1 MLPFAA
7 ARCFVSGEKLV
18 DVAEA
23 QAEDVER
30 AVQAA
35 RKAFDEGPWPRMTGE
50 QRGRVLLR
58 LADLVE
64 VSERRGGGVFKW
76 GVQGAGGDVLS

>member
-1 MLPFAA
+1 
-7 ARCFVSGEKLV
+7 VSGEKLV

-64 VSERRGGGVFKW
+64 VSERRVAVCLSGGCRVP
-76 GVQGAGGDVLS
+76 AGMCCPEAGW